1 MRLYKE
7 LSCESDTGTVPATT
21 WPAATRNPT
30 LTVETTSAAGTAADA
45 LSVSAVASAPPD
57 TANPCRASRLASSRR
72 AVVSRLERVP
82 SGMANWRAS
91 SSRAKAAVWRAR
103 GEKGSVFMTY
113 SERQEG
119 RPRTNLSLF
128 ISAATVGTT
137 RRRRKARAGPLRR
150 CRRPVP

>member
-72 AVVSRLERVP
+72 AVVSRLESVP
-82 SGMANWRAS
+82 SGMANWRATCFLGRPSRSQRTTGNLYLSGRRLNSLSSRRS
-91 SSRAKAAVWRAR
+91 SSSLTFSSGACGLAICLSFASRRAAVLLT
-103 GEKGSVFMTY
+103 F
-113 SERQEG
+113 
-119 RPRTNLSLF
+119 
-128 ISAATVGTT
+128 SAV
-137 RRRRKARAGPLRR
+137 R
-150 CRRPVP
+150 